1 MPPRRGFAGFAS
13 CAICAA
19 AGFVATDASVNASDR
34 DQPAWGAGMPVV
46 RISLGRF
53 DAANYDAVRKLL
65 DDSQKTLVP
74 ANRRLK
80 GNRAYYAG
88 IDRENNAMTNVSVW
102 TRAATPSRWPRF
114 NRCSIWPRFLSR
126 PGCVS
131 KDRSPIAKRSGR
143 CNFVGLYHRRQSR
156 RPDALQK
163 IGRACAAPVA
173 SRVTVR
179 RSPPRPSA
187 SRVANCN
194 REHVTHY
201 RFNSGPRRRGSLSE
215 LETAAFCHPRP
226 EPRRLP

>member
-74 ANRRLK
+74 AIRRLK

-102 TRAATPSRWPRF
+102 DTRGDAEQMATLQPMLDLAKIFVEAGVRF
-114 NRCSIWPRFLSR
+114 ER
-126 PGCVS
+126 P
-131 KDRSPIAKRSGR
+131 IT
-143 CNFVGLYHRRQSR
+143 NH
-156 RPDALQK
+156 
-163 IGRACAAPVA
+163 
-173 SRVTVR
+173 
-179 RSPPRPSA
+179 
-187 SRVANCN
+187 
-194 REHVTHY
+194 
-201 RFNSGPRRRGSLSE
+201 
-215 LETAAFCHPRP
+215 ET
-226 EPRRLP
+226 LWTM